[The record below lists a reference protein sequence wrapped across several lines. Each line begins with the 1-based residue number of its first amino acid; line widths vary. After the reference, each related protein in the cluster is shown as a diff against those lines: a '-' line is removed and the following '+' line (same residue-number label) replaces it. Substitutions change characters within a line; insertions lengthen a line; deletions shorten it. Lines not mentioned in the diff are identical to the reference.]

1 MPERANLMANM
12 LRNKRRSCKCCGDPE
27 FTRGQARRIE
37 ARLWRTDQL
46 SALAPSFHEEQYEMS
61 DWDWDG
67 AGSNDASDAAGI
79 RNVTVIHA

>member
-1 MPERANLMANM
+1 MANM
-12 LRNKRRSCKCCGDPE
+12 LRNKRRSCRCCGDPE
-27 FTRGQARRIE
+27 FTRGQARRQE
-37 ARLWRTDQL
+37 GREWLKDQT

-67 AGSNDASDAAGI
+67 TGSCDAHDAEGI